1 MRRKVNSADS
11 SLSVYT
17 YSLYRKHFHLKKK
30 KKIREENKYAQLGFF
45 QENSAES
52 DEDRRAALYRY
63 GAARQLLQRLYRST
77 IINEPRLPLRRR
89 FLYVHT
95 RWERRDGWDKSC
107 LSWRFF
113 FFYVV

>member
-1 MRRKVNSADS
+1 MLNSVFS
-11 SLSVYT
+11 
-17 YSLYRKHFHLKKK
+17 
-30 KKIREENKYAQLGFF
+30 KKIAQNPM
-45 QENSAES
+45 ET
-52 DEDRRAALYRY
+52 DVPRY
-63 GAARQLLQRLYRST
+63 IDGAARQLLQRLYRST